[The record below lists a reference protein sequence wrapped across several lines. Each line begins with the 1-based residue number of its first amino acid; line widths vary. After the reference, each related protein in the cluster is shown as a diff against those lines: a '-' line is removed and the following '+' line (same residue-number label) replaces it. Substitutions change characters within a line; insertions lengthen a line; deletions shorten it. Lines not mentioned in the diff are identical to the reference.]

1 MSDPQRWT
9 RQTCDRLAWHHWGEA
24 YFVFHP
30 ASGQTH
36 FLNELAAFA
45 VRLLEQG
52 PPQSTAEI
60 YTATRL
66 AYGLEDAPDLRQHRP
81 LRPLAGL
88 WPPAGGQARAGL
100 VSPARQPP
108 HLRRL

>member
-9 RQTCDRLAWHHWGEA
+9 RQTGDRLAWRHWGEA

-66 AYGLEDAPDLRQHRP
+66 AYALEDEPDLRDA
-81 LRPLAGL
+81 LAEIL
-88 WPPAGGQARAGL
+88 VNLDHLGL
-100 VSPARQPP
+100 VERATAS
-108 HLRRL
+108 